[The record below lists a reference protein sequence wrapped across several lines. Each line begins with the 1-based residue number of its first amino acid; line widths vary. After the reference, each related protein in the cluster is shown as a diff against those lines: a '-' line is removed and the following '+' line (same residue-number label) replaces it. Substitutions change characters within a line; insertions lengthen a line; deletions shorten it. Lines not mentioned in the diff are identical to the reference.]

1 MKDMNRRDRLRMNWT
16 PDKNQ
21 KKNLYAD
28 YSIGNKERE
37 ADTRRKNLSGLIA
50 GSSYLISGTKKL

>member
-1 MKDMNRRDRLRMNWT
+1 MKDMNRRDRLRMNWA

-50 GSSYLISGTKKL
+50 GSSYLISGAKKL